1 MDKIGG
7 IFAVNC
13 KRLLLAAALMA
24 VLVPAAGWAQALRDV
39 DGPAELP
46 PASFTGKQYVDSRG
60 CVFIRAGYGDQVV
73 WVPRVTRDCKLM
85 CGQVPT
91 FAAAAP
97 ARAAAPVVTA
107 QAAVQAAPTTAA
119 PTTAAPSAPG
129 RGHRTAQAAARPL
142 AAGGAMAVPKGFRP
156 AWTDGRLNPNRGP
169 RTAEGDAQMARIWTN
184 TVPRRL
190 VAPENPAATTAIVVS
205 TRGTAM
211 AREATGAVIQLG
223 AYAKPGNV
231 AAALDWLGS
240 VGLDGAVR
248 PARLGGKR
256 VQVVLAGPFADAP
269 ARARALAVIRAAGY
283 RDAFVTR

>member
-1 MDKIGG
+1 M
-7 IFAVNC
+7 VC
-13 KRLLLAAALMA
+13 KRFVLAVSLLAALA
-24 VLVPAAGWAQALRDV
+24 PAGAWAQSLRDV

-46 PASFTGKQYVDSRG
+46 PASFTGKQYVDSLG
-60 CVFIRAGYGDQVV
+60 CVFIRAGYGDKVV
-73 WVPRVTRDCKLM
+73 WVPRVTRDRKLM

-91 FAAAAP
+91 FAAVSP
-97 ARAAAPVVTA
+97 ARTTA
-107 QAAVQAAPTTAA
+107 QTSTTQAVVQAAPAAAA
-119 PTTAAPSAPG
+119 PRRVLRS
-129 RGHRTAQAAARPL
+129 AQAAAKPPV
-142 AAGGAMAVPKGFRP
+142 AAGEVMAVPKGFRP

-190 VAPENPAATTAIVVS
+190 VAPDRPPAAGAIVVS
-205 TRGTAM
+205 SRGSA
-211 AREATGAVIQLG
+211 AAQATSGGVIQLG

-248 PARLGGKR
+248 PARLGGR
-256 VQVVLAGPFADAP
+256 QVQVVLAGPFADAT
-269 ARARALAVIRAAGY
+269 ARARALAIIRAAGY